1 MQALLLWLVFM
12 TVATLVTFLLAPS
25 EAESI
30 VRKRMREVR
39 LRSADPDTVEEERL
53 AEPFSRRVIL
63 PLLESLSRQ
72 LERITPAGVL
82 DKMARKLREAGNPIS
97 PGRLLFIKLAL
108 TAGLVGIVLAWSA
121 PGLLAG
127 RVEPL
132 TVGGVAWAL
141 VAGWAL
147 PDFWV
152 SRLGTQRRLKL
163 ARTLPDVFD
172 LLSVSVEAGLGFDG
186 AIQKVSEKF
195 TDPTASEFGEYLKEV
210 RLGKTREEAL
220 RNLAERTGLPEL
232 KAFTAAVIQADRL
245 GVSLSRVLRVQSDQL
260 RTQRMQRA
268 EEAAMQ
274 TPIKMVFPLVFFIFP
289 TIFVVLLGPAIIQ
302 LVTNFV
308 GR

>member
-72 LERITPAGVL
+72 LERITPA
-82 DKMARKLREAGNPIS
+82 AGCPRQDGPQAAGGGEPHLAGPAPVHQVGPDCRAGRHRPGLVGTGS
-97 PGRLLFIKLAL
+97 PGRQGG
-108 TAGLVGIVLAWSA
+108 TADRGRRGLGA
-121 PGLLAG
+121 GG
-127 RVEPL
+127 RVGP
-132 TVGGVAWAL
+132 A
-141 VAGWAL
+141 
-147 PDFWV
+147 DFWV

-232 KAFTAAVIQADRL
+232 KGLHGRGDPGRPAGRQPEPGSCGCSGSTADAADAAGR
-245 GVSLSRVLRVQSDQL
+245 GSRHADADQDGL
-260 RTQRMQRA
+260 
-268 EEAAMQ
+268 
-274 TPIKMVFPLVFFIFP
+274 PPG
-289 TIFVVLLGPAIIQ
+289 LLHLPRPSSWCCW
-302 LVTNFV
+302 
-308 GR
+308 GRPSSSW

>member
-1 MQALLLWLVFM
+1 W
-12 TVATLVTFLLAPS
+12 
-25 EAESI
+25 
-30 VRKRMREVR
+30 
-39 LRSADPDTVEEERL
+39 
-53 AEPFSRRVIL
+53 IL
-63 PLLESLSRQ
+63 PE
-72 LERITPAGVL
+72 
-82 DKMARKLREAGNPIS
+82 
-97 PGRLLFIKLAL
+97 
-108 TAGLVGIVLAWSA
+108 
-121 PGLLAG
+121 
-127 RVEPL
+127 
-132 TVGGVAWAL
+132 
-141 VAGWAL
+141 
-147 PDFWV
+147 FWV
-152 SRLGTQRRLKL
+152 SRLGTQRRATLSR
-163 ARTLPDVFD
+163 ALPDVLD

-195 TDPTASEFGEYLKEV
+195 PDPTAAEFGEYLKEV

-232 KAFTAAVIQADRL
+232 KAFAAARIQADRL

-302 LVTNFV
+302 LVTNFI